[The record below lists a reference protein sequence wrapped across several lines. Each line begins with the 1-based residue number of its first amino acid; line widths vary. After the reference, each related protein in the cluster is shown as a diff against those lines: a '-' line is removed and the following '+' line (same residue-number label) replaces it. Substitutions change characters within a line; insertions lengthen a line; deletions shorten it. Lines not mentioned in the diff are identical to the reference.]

1 MGRVPLAWRSDLA
14 GGGDPLLGC
23 ELWDGRGGGGG
34 GWLAAGATSGGGG
47 FLEFATLA
55 WIPTPWHLAGLRKV
69 QLGRAVLDFLI
80 LRCWFGFSAYM
91 YQSLLVWVLCLYIYM
106 CIYIYVFGS
115 VALVCVSVVI
125 AEHDGLFLRLLKMH

>member
-1 MGRVPLAWRSDLA
+1 MA
-14 GGGDPLLGC
+14 
-23 ELWDGRGGGGG
+23 E
-34 GWLAAGATSGGGG
+34 AAGAEAGLLLVPLPVGGG

-91 YQSLLVWVLCLYIYM
+91 YQSLLVWVLCLYIY
-106 CIYIYVFGS
+106 IYVFGS